1 MQGAATPTIGDR
13 PAYANPSSVGRRL
26 LEALDRNA
34 FVILALAACAG
45 AQIAFLRSALQSDT
59 WYTLVSGRL
68 VWRSGIPH
76 HDTLTALTAGKAWV
90 DEQWLA
96 QLGFYGLWSVGGIT
110 LAMFSLVVFY
120 TGAFGILAAGTRSGG
135 ASARSVALVTGASF
149 LVGVPNTILRSQ
161 VPAYVLFALIMVLL
175 LADRRRMSP
184 RVYLVLP
191 LLVLWAN
198 VHGSVLLGA
207 ALVALYGVT
216 AAVEGRRLRIG
227 RRRLAR
233 AAVLV
238 IAPWACVL
246 VSPYGLS
253 LPGYYRSVLDNPTL
267 ANNVGE
273 WGASTLRGQP
283 LFFALFVAALV
294 LATLARRRL
303 TPFALLALIAT
314 GLFGMLAIRNI
325 VWFALVSAA
334 VLPAALDAAWPPVES
349 RRRTGLNLALA
360 AAGVSLAV
368 LMAAVVAGRGRG
380 WLEGGYPA
388 RADALTSAAA
398 HAAPG
403 ARIFADER
411 YADWLLFKHPALA
424 GKVAYD
430 ARLELLTRPQL
441 ERIVAFR
448 AEKGPDWLRAARGY
462 RLLVLDPK
470 ADGGAVQLLEAEPG
484 TTVLYRDDKVVVLR
498 RGSR

>member
-1 MQGAATPTIGDR
+1 M
-13 PAYANPSSVGRRL
+13 
-26 LEALDRNA
+26 EALDRNA

-76 HDTLTALTAGKAWV
+76 HDTLTVLTAGKAWV

-120 TGAFGILAAGTRSGG
+120 TGAFGILAAGARSGG

-149 LVGVPNTILRSQ
+149 LVGVPNTILRAQ
-161 VPAYVLFALIMVLL
+161 VPAYVLFALIMLLL
-175 LADRRRMSP
+175 LADRGRMSP

-198 VHGSVLLGA
+198 VHGSVLVGA
-207 ALVALYGVT
+207 ALVALYGVS
-216 AAVEGRRLRIG
+216 AAVEGRGVRLG
-227 RRRLAR
+227 RRRLAQT
-233 AAVLV
+233 ALLVL
-238 IAPWACVL
+238 APWACVL
-246 VSPYGLS
+246 ASPYGLG

-267 ANNVGE
+267 ADNVGE

-283 LFFALFVAALV
+283 LFFALFAVGLV
-294 LATLARRRL
+294 VATLARRRL
-303 TPFALLALIAT
+303 TLFALLAFIAT

-334 VLPAALDAAWPPVES
+334 VLPAALDAVWPPVES

-360 AAGVSLAV
+360 AAGVGLAV
-368 LMAAVVAGRGRG
+368 FMAAVVAGRGEQVARG
-380 WLEGGYPA
+380 RLSASGRSRDVCGGSRRSAGSDLRGRAVRRLAALRAPGARRKGRLRRPPRAPDAPPA
-388 RADALTSAAA
+388 RADRGV
-398 HAAPG
+398 PG
-403 ARIFADER
+403 RERDPTGFARRADTGCSFSTRRPTREQCDCWR
-411 YADWLLFKHPALA
+411 RSRGLPSCTAT
-424 GKVAYD
+424 
-430 ARLELLTRPQL
+430 ARS
-441 ERIVAFR
+441 IV
-448 AEKGPDWLRAARGY
+448 L
-462 RLLVLDPK
+462 
-470 ADGGAVQLLEAEPG
+470 
-484 TTVLYRDDKVVVLR
+484 
-498 RGSR
+498 SRESP